1 MAHTRRGDEQPR
13 LFALSWTRAP
23 LRLGVFGRR
32 SSRVGGAD
40 QGVARGRTRRLRL
53 LQQRRDGLR
62 AEERRPPARAGVRL
76 TASDETFDLTARGA
90 PSRTA
95 LAERLLVQLFPPACA
110 VEGRGDRG
118 GGGHPAGDR
127 DCRQDTS

>member
-23 LRLGVFGRR
+23 LRRGVFGRR
-32 SSRVGGAD
+32 SARVGGAD

-62 AEERRPPARAGVRL
+62 AKERRPPGGAGVRL
-76 TASDETFDLTARGA
+76 TASDETFDLTACGA

-95 LAERLLVQLFPPACA
+95 LAERLLVKLFPLPRAG
-110 VEGRGDRG
+110 EGRGG
-118 GGGHPAGDR
+118 GRAGQHD
-127 DCRQDTS
+127 